1 MTRVIDTIKPKKDRV
16 ASQEVRRDMKTL
28 GRLFGVL
35 RGKKIKD
42 PIKWQRMIRREW
54 ERKPPLLQGIFEIS
68 KKFASST

>member
-1 MTRVIDTIKPKKDRV
+1 MAKVIDTTRPKRNQI

-42 PIKWQRMIRREW
+42 PVKWQRMIRREW
-54 ERKPPLLQGIFEIS
+54 ERKLP
-68 KKFASST
+68 